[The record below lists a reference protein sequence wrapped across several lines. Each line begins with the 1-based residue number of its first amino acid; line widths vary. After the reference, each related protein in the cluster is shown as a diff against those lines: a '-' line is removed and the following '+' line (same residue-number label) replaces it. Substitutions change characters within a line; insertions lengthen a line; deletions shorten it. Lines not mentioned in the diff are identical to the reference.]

1 MSVAD
6 VELLEKSRITVDD
19 DGKAFR
25 LRGILIPFEAILH
38 IELSSQTLKG
48 TTDVAAWRE
57 QRAVARII
65 TDDRLHD
72 PVLMEMG
79 VRASSSDGEPPEF
92 DASLLSVRVRRIAE
106 AAARVSG
113 KRVLQKPITS
123 F

>member
-1 MSVAD
+1 M
-6 VELLEKSRITVDD
+6 
-19 DGKAFR
+19 
-25 LRGILIPFEAILH
+25 H
-38 IELSSQTLKG
+38 IELSTQTTRG

-79 VRASSSDGEPPEF
+79 VRASSSDGEPPDF
-92 DASLLSVRVRRIAE
+92 DATLLSVRVRRIAE

-113 KRVLQKPITS
+113 KRVLQK
-123 F
+123 

>member
-6 VELLEKSRITVDD
+6 VELLEKSRIHVED

-25 LRGILIPFEAILH
+25 LRGITIPFDAILH
-38 IELSSQTLKG
+38 IELSLQTHKG
-48 TTDVAAWRE
+48 NTDVAAWRE

-65 TDDRLHD
+65 TADRLHD

-92 DASLLSVRVRRIAE
+92 DATLLGVRVRRIAE
-106 AAARVSG
+106 AAARVAG
-113 KRVLQKPITS
+113 KRVLQR
-123 F
+123 

>member
-6 VELLEKSRITVDD
+6 VELLEKARIAVS
-19 DGKAFR
+19 DGGDAFR
-25 LRGILIPFEAILH
+25 LRGILIPFDAILH
-38 IELSSQTLKG
+38 IELSTA
-48 TTDVAAWRE
+48 TTSGNTEVAAWRE

-92 DASLLSVRVRRIAE
+92 DATLLAVRVRRVAE
-106 AAARVSG
+106 AAARVAK
-113 KRVLQKPITS
+113 KRVLAR
-123 F
+123 

>member
-6 VELLEKSRITVDD
+6 VELLEKSRIHVED

-25 LRGILIPFEAILH
+25 LRGITIPFDAILH
-38 IELSSQTLKG
+38 IELTTQTTRG
-48 TTDVAAWRE
+48 NTEVAAWRE

-79 VRASSSDGEPPEF
+79 VRASSSDGAPPEC
-92 DASLLSVRVRRIAE
+92 DATLLAVRVRRIAA
-106 AAARVSG
+106 AAARVAHT
-113 KRVLQKPITS
+113 RVLQR
-123 F
+123 

>member
-6 VELLEKSRITVDD
+6 VELLEKSRISIND
-19 DGKAFR
+19 DGTAFR
-25 LRGILIPFEAILH
+25 LRGVTIPFDAILH
-38 IELSSQTLKG
+38 IELTVTSTRG
-48 TTDVAAWRE
+48 TTEVAAWRE

-92 DASLLSVRVRRIAE
+92 DATLLGVRVRRIAE
-106 AAARVSG
+106 AAARVAG
-113 KRVLQKPITS
+113 KPVLTR
-123 F
+123 

>member
-6 VELLEKSRITVDD
+6 VELLEKSRIAVDD

-25 LRGILIPFEAILH
+25 IRGVLVPFEAILH
-38 IELSSQTLKG
+38 IELSTQTHSG
-48 TTDVAAWRE
+48 TTEVAAWRE

-79 VRASSSDGEPPEF
+79 VRASSSDGDPPDF
-92 DASLLSVRVRRIAE
+92 DATLLGVRVRRIAE

-113 KRVLQKPITS
+113 KRVLAR
-123 F
+123 

>member
-6 VELLEKSRITVDD
+6 VELLEKSRITVED

-25 LRGILIPFEAILH
+25 IRGVIIPFEAILH
-38 IELSSQTLKG
+38 IELSTQTQKG
-48 TTDVAAWRE
+48 TTEVAAWRE

-79 VRASSSDGEPPEF
+79 VRASSSDGEPPDF
-92 DASLLSVRVRRIAE
+92 DATLLGVRVRKIAE

-113 KRVLQKPITS
+113 KRVLS
-123 F
+123 R

>member
-1 MSVAD
+1 MIAD
-6 VELLEKSRITVDD
+6 IEILEKARITVDD
-19 DGKAFR
+19 EGTAFR
-25 LRGILIPFEAILH
+25 MRGLVIPFDAILH
-38 IELSSQTLKG
+38 IELTQQTTKG

-79 VRASSSDGEPPEF
+79 VRASSSDGEPPDF
-92 DASLLSVRVRRIAE
+92 DATLLGVRVRKIAE

-113 KRVLQKPITS
+113 KRVLQK
-123 F
+123 

>member
-25 LRGILIPFEAILH
+25 LRGVLIPFEAILH
-38 IELSSQTLKG
+38 IEVTTNSTRG
-48 TTDVAAWRE
+48 NTDVAAWRE

-79 VRASSSDGEPPEF
+79 VRASSSDGEPPDF
-92 DASLLSVRVRRIAE
+92 DASLLGVRVRRIAE
-106 AAARVSG
+106 AAARVCG
-113 KRVLQKPITS
+113 KRVLQK
-123 F
+123 

>member
-19 DGKAFR
+19 DGVAFR
-25 LRGILIPFEAILH
+25 IRGVLIPFAAILH
-38 IELSSQTLKG
+38 IEFGVSSTNG
-48 TTDVAAWRE
+48 TTEVAAWRE
-57 QRAVARII
+57 QRAVARVI

-92 DASLLSVRVRRIAE
+92 DATLLAVRVRRVAE
-106 AAARVSG
+106 AAARVSH
-113 KRVLQKPITS
+113 KRVLQR
-123 F
+123 

>member
-6 VELLEKSRITVDD
+6 VELLEKSRITVED

-25 LRGILIPFEAILH
+25 IRGVTIPFEAILH
-38 IELSSQTLKG
+38 IELTTQTQKG
-48 TTDVAAWRE
+48 NTEVAAWCE
-57 QRAVARII
+57 QRAVARVI

-92 DASLLSVRVRRIAE
+92 DATLLGVRVRRIAE
-106 AAARVSG
+106 AAARVCG
-113 KRVLQKPITS
+113 KRVLQK
-123 F
+123 

>member
-6 VELLEKSRITVDD
+6 VELLEKSRISVED

-25 LRGILIPFEAILH
+25 LRGVVIPFDAILH
-38 IELSSQTLKG
+38 IELTQQTTKG

-79 VRASSSDGEPPEF
+79 VRASSSDGEPPDF
-92 DASLLSVRVRRIAE
+92 DATLLGVRVRKIAE

-113 KRVLQKPITS
+113 KRVLS
-123 F
+123 R

>member
-1 MSVAD
+1 VSVAD

-79 VRASSSDGEPPEF
+79 VRASSSDGEPPDF
-92 DASLLSVRVRRIAE
+92 DATLLSVRVRRIGE
-106 AAARVSG
+106 AAARVCG
-113 KRVLQKPITS
+113 KRVLS
-123 F
+123 R

>member
-1 MSVAD
+1 MNVKD
-6 VELLEKSRITVDD
+6 VETLEKARVDVSD

-25 LRGILIPFEAILH
+25 IRGVLVPFDAILH
-38 IELSSQTLKG
+38 IEFSTP
-48 TTDVAAWRE
+48 TTSGKTEVAAWRE

-92 DASLLSVRVRRIAE
+92 DASLLGVRVRRIAE

-113 KRVLQKPITS
+113 KRVIQR
-123 F
+123 

>member
-6 VELLEKSRITVDD
+6 VELLEKSRITVED

-25 LRGILIPFEAILH
+25 IRGVTIPFEAILH
-38 IELSSQTLKG
+38 IELTTQTQKG
-48 TTDVAAWRE
+48 NTEVAAWRE
-57 QRAVARII
+57 QRAVARVI

-92 DASLLSVRVRRIAE
+92 DATLLGVRVRRIAE
-106 AAARVSG
+106 AAARVCG
-113 KRVLQKPITS
+113 KRVLQK
-123 F
+123 

>member
-6 VELLEKSRITVDD
+6 VELLEKARITVED

-25 LRGILIPFEAILH
+25 LRGIAIPFEAILH
-38 IELSSQTLKG
+38 IELTMQAQSGQTE
-48 TTDVAAWRE
+48 VAAWRE

-79 VRASSSDGEPPEF
+79 VRASSSDGEPPAF
-92 DASLLSVRVRRIAE
+92 DASLLAVRVRRIAE
-106 AAARVSG
+106 AAARVAG
-113 KRVLQKPITS
+113 KRILQR
-123 F
+123 

>member
-6 VELLEKSRITVDD
+6 VELLEKSRITVED

-25 LRGILIPFEAILH
+25 IRGVVIPFEAILH
-38 IELSSQTLKG
+38 IELSTQTTKG
-48 TTDVAAWRE
+48 TTEVAAWRE

-92 DASLLSVRVRRIAE
+92 DASLLGVRVRRIAE

-113 KRVLQKPITS
+113 KRVLQR
-123 F
+123 

>member
-6 VELLEKSRITVDD
+6 VELLEKSRISVDD
-19 DGKAFR
+19 GGKAFR
-25 LRGILIPFEAILH
+25 IRGILIPFEAILH
-38 IELSSQTLKG
+38 IELSQQTQKG

-92 DASLLSVRVRRIAE
+92 DATLLSVRVRRIAE

-113 KRVLQKPITS
+113 KRVLTKPITS
-123 F
+123 S

>member
-6 VELLEKSRITVDD
+6 VELLEKSRITVED

-25 LRGILIPFEAILH
+25 LRGIIVPFDAILH
-38 IELSSQTLKG
+38 IELSLQATKG
-48 TTDVAAWRE
+48 STDVAAWRE

-92 DASLLSVRVRRIAE
+92 DATQLSARVRKIAE

-113 KRVLQKPITS
+113 KRVLQR
-123 F
+123 